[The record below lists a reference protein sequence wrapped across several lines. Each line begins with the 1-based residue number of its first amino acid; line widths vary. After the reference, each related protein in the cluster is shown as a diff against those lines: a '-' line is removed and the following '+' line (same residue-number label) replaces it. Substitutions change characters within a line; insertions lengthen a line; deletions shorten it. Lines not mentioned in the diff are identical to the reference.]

1 LGNIQSPFD
10 RFRQSGQFA
19 ERDPTLLFDTDYYLK
34 ENPDVQA
41 AVMAGQFTA
50 MGHFGEFGQLEGRNP
65 VRYLTRNSIWNKI
78 RDLQA
83 EFVGNPSRLF
93 AIRQ

>member
-50 MGHFGEFGQLEGRNP
+50 IGHFREFGQLEGRNP
-65 VRYLTRNSIWNKI
+65 SPLFDTELYLE
-78 RDLQA
+78 Q
-83 EFVGNPSRLF
+83 NPG
-93 AIRQ
+93 ATG